1 MSDISEN
8 FIAGI
13 APGGLKEVYEVKILI
28 CYLLHSVEMPLSSHN
43 ISEIFSEDEAVD
55 YFTFVT
61 ALNELKAS
69 GHLNVREIGGEERYT
84 LTDLGVETAVNL
96 KQALP
101 SSLRE
106 KVVKRGMQ
114 LLSKIRRDNEVSTKI
129 VPHRNG
135 YHVICSIHEGELEYL
150 NIALYAPDGG
160 TAEIIA
166 KNFYQ
171 NATEIY
177 QGLLN
182 KLVE

>member
-1 MSDISEN
+1 MSDLSEN

-28 CYLLHSVEMPLSSHN
+28 CYLLHSVETLSSHN

-106 KVVKRGMQ
+106 KVVKRGMK
-114 LLSKIRRDNEVSTKI
+114 LLSKIRRDNEVGTKI
-129 VPHRNG
+129 VPHQNG

-150 NIALYAPDGG
+150 SLSLYAPDGG

-166 KNFYQ
+166 QNFYE

>member
-28 CYLLHSVEMPLSSHN
+28 CYLLHSVETPLSSHH

-61 ALNELKAS
+61 AMGELKAS
-69 GHLNVREIGGEERYT
+69 GHLDIRETDGEERYI

-106 KVVKRGMQ
+106 KVVKRGMK

-129 VPHRNG
+129 VPHQNG

-150 NIALYAPDGG
+150 NLSVYAPDDG

-166 KNFYQ
+166 RNFYQ

-182 KLVE
+182 KMVE

>member
-1 MSDISEN
+1 MSGLSEN

-43 ISEIFSEDEAVD
+43 ISEIFSEDGAVD

-61 ALNELKAS
+61 ALNELKSS
-69 GHLNVREIGGEERYT
+69 GHLKVRQMDGEERYA

-106 KVVKRGMQ
+106 KVVKRGMK

-129 VPHRNG
+129 IPSQHG
-135 YHVICSIHEGELEYL
+135 YQVSCSIHEGELEFL
-150 NIALYAPDGG
+150 QLTLYAPDNG

-166 KNFYQ
+166 RNFYQ

>member
-1 MSDISEN
+1 MSDISGN

-28 CYLLHSVEMPLSSHN
+28 CYLLHSVETPLSSQN

-61 ALNELKAS
+61 ALNELKTS
-69 GHLNVREIGGEERYT
+69 GHLNVLQSDGEERYS

-106 KVVKRGMQ
+106 KVVKRGMK
-114 LLSKIRRDNEVSTKI
+114 LLSKIRRDNEVSTEI
-129 VPHRNG
+129 VPYQNG
-135 YHVICSIHEGELEYL
+135 YQVVCSIHEGELEYL
-150 NIALYAPDGG
+150 RVALYAPDSG

-166 KNFYQ
+166 KNFYE
-171 NATEIY
+171 NATELY